1 VGKAVV
7 TLVLVAATAGLSVAD
22 DQCIAPY
29 GSAAVKQFL
38 RDLQEAVASD
48 NRSRVAQLVEFP
60 IAIQVSGKRK
70 TLRNRSQLL
79 TNYDVAFD
87 AKVKGFI
94 AKQEF
99 STLFCNWQGI
109 MIGRGE
115 IWINKVG
122 SPPRI
127 KIVAIN
133 NNPPWQPGD
142 Q

>member
-1 VGKAVV
+1 M
-7 TLVLVAATAGLSVAD
+7 
-22 DQCIAPY
+22 
-29 GSAAVKQFL
+29 KQFL

-79 TNYDVAFD
+79 QYYDVAFD

-94 AKQEF
+94 RKQEF

-122 SPPRI
+122 SSPQI

-133 NNPPWQPGD
+133 NDPPWSPGD